1 MVPQSGLPALPG
13 SLRLLTLVRA
23 SGLKHG
29 PRYEPVR
36 LLSVEG
42 HGTRAVA
49 LGRTAGELLGGASCG
64 RHHPRRLLWSADA
77 FERGPGDAGGGRPD
91 PLYQRACLPPCSRT
105 PSICSRLVVR
115 PALIRVP
122 KPYGPTLHLS
132 AASVAMPPQQPE
144 RVAASLAAKRIGPLA
159 QGQTSVSLSPATDRT

>member
-13 SLRLLTLVRA
+13 SLRLLTLVGA

-36 LLSVEG
+36 PHCRGARDEG
-42 HGTRAVA
+42 CRA
-49 LGRTAGELLGGASCG
+49 RPDCGGVVGDASCG

-122 KPYGPTLHLS
+122 KPYDPTLHLS

-159 QGQTSVSLSPATDRT
+159 QGQTSVSLSLATDRS